1 MTATTFVGER
11 PSQIGLLYN
20 PLSGTNRRDPAMLPG
35 AVAGLAEVVLREVRT
50 PAEVTAALAAFAA
63 RDLGVVAVSGGDGTV
78 QAALTA
84 LYAGPARRPR
94 PHLVALAAG
103 TTNMIA
109 GDVGHPGDQVWAL
122 RRLAHWLRTGV
133 GRVVRLERQVLHLA
147 VPGHGPQ
154 CGLFC
159 GVGLISRGVGFYRE
173 HLHNRGLAGVPGIA
187 LTLVRAVGAAALRP
201 GQQATPLSIRVDGR
215 SLAGRGWLFLLVT
228 TLDHLFFGLR
238 PFWGDRHGPLR
249 YTAVRRGAPR
259 LLRLLPQLA
268 RGRAHPLGTAANGY
282 FSGSG
287 RDIRLF
293 LDTPLALDGELF
305 TPATATEP
313 TVLTSAGRVHFLRV
327 ES

>member
-1 MTATTFVGER
+1 
-11 PSQIGLLYN
+11 
-20 PLSGTNRRDPAMLPG
+20 
-35 AVAGLAEVVLREVRT
+35 
-50 PAEVTAALAAFAA
+50 
-63 RDLGVVAVSGGDGTV
+63 V
-78 QAALTA
+78 QAVLTA

-94 PHLVALAAG
+94 PRLVALAAG

-147 VPGHGPQ
+147 VPGHEPQ

-187 LTLVRAVGAAALRP
+187 LTLVRAVGGAALRP
-201 GQQATPLSIRVDGR
+201 GQQATPLTVRVDGR
-215 SLAGRGWLFLLVT
+215 PLVGRAWLFLLVT

-249 YTAVRRGAPR
+249 YTAVRSRAPR
-259 LLRLLPQLA
+259 LLRLLPQLG

-287 RDIRLF
+287 QEIRLF
-293 LDTPLALDGELF
+293 LDSPLALDGELF
-305 TPATATEP
+305 TPATAAEP
-313 TVLTSAGRVHFLRV
+313 TVFTSAGRVHFLRV

>member
-1 MTATTFVGER
+1 M
-11 PSQIGLLYN
+11 
-20 PLSGTNRRDPAMLPG
+20 
-35 AVAGLAEVVLREVRT
+35 
-50 PAEVTAALAAFAA
+50 
-63 RDLGVVAVSGGDGTV
+63 
-78 QAALTA
+78 
-84 LYAGPARRPR
+84 
-94 PHLVALAAG
+94 
-103 TTNMIA
+103 
-109 GDVGHPGDQVWAL
+109 
-122 RRLAHWLRTGV
+122 
-133 GRVVRLERQVLHLA
+133 
-147 VPGHGPQ
+147 
-154 CGLFC
+154 
-159 GVGLISRGVGFYRE
+159 
-173 HLHNRGLAGVPGIA
+173 
-187 LTLVRAVGAAALRP
+187 
-201 GQQATPLSIRVDGR
+201 DGR
-215 SLAGRGWLFLLVT
+215 SLAGRGWLLLFVT
-228 TLDHLFFGLR
+228 TLDRLFFGLH

>member
-1 MTATTFVGER
+1 MTAITFVGER

-20 PLSGTNRRDPAMLPG
+20 PLSGTNRRDPALLPG

-133 GRVVRLERQVLHLA
+133 GRVVRLERPVLHLA

-201 GQQATPLSIRVDGR
+201 GHQGTPLSIRVDGR
-215 SLAGRGWLFLLVT
+215 SLAGRGWL
-228 TLDHLFFGLR
+228 
-238 PFWGDRHGPLR
+238 DRKS
-249 YTAVRRGAPR
+249 V
-259 LLRLLPQLA
+259 
-268 RGRAHPLGTAANGY
+268 
-282 FSGSG
+282 
-287 RDIRLF
+287 
-293 LDTPLALDGELF
+293 
-305 TPATATEP
+305 
-313 TVLTSAGRVHFLRV
+313 V
-327 ES
+327 

>member
-1 MTATTFVGER
+1 M
-11 PSQIGLLYN
+11 
-20 PLSGTNRRDPAMLPG
+20 
-35 AVAGLAEVVLREVRT
+35 
-50 PAEVTAALAAFAA
+50 
-63 RDLGVVAVSGGDGTV
+63 
-78 QAALTA
+78 
-84 LYAGPARRPR
+84 
-94 PHLVALAAG
+94 
-103 TTNMIA
+103 
-109 GDVGHPGDQVWAL
+109 
-122 RRLAHWLRTGV
+122 
-133 GRVVRLERQVLHLA
+133 LHLA

-187 LTLVRAVGAAALRP
+187 LTLVRAVGTAALRP
-201 GQQATPLSIRVDGR
+201 GHQATPLTARVDGR

-249 YTAVRRGAPR
+249 FTAVRSRAPR

-268 RGRAHPLGTAANGY
+268 RGRAHPLGTEANGY
-282 FSGSG
+282 YSGSG
-287 RDIRLF
+287 REVELF
-293 LDTPLALDGELF
+293 LDSPLALDGELF

-313 TVLTSAGRVHFLRV
+313 TLLTSAGRVHFLRV